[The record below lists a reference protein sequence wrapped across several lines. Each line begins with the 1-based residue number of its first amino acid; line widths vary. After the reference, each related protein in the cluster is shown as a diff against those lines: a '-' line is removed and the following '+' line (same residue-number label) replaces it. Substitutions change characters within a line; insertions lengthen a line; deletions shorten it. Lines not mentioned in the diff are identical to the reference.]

1 MFSETKINSGLTVE
15 GAEPNDKI
23 ALIDADTIAYAT
35 CSVCEMGDDETGY
48 TINLDFALQEAKVRI
63 EDIRVATGCKDV
75 ELHFSTG
82 STFRHKL
89 TSSYKANRSTTRYP
103 EGLRDLK
110 EMLAKEFEGKLH
122 SDFEADDYVVWAKKK
137 NPDKYVLCA
146 VDKDVLN
153 AVEGHHFNYYQSVKY
168 NIPMK
173 FIYTNSIKAIQFPY
187 MQCLMGDSADGIQ
200 GVKGC
205 GPKTAEKL
213 LWLHEDE
220 ATLWKIVVQEYE
232 KAGMSEKDALLTM
245 RLVNMNQ
252 LDSEGN
258 IDLWI
263 APTGDENAK

>member
-15 GAEPNDKI
+15 GAEPNQMI

-35 CSVCEMGDDETGY
+35 CSVCEMGDDDTGY
-48 TINLDFALQEAKVRI
+48 SIDLNFALQEAKIRI

-110 EMLAKEFEGKLH
+110 EMLSKEFDGKLH

-137 NPDKYVLCA
+137 NLSKYVLCA

-153 AVEGHHFNYYQSVKY
+153 AVEGNHFNYYQSVKY

-173 FIYTNSIKAIQFPY
+173 FIHTSSIKAVQFPY

-213 LWLHEDE
+213 LGTEVDE
-220 ATLWKIVVQEYE
+220 RTLWEIVLVEYK
-232 KAGMSEKDALLTM
+232 KAGMSDKDALLTM

-252 LDSEGN
+252 LDDNCN
-258 IDLWI
+258 IDLWM
-263 APTGDENAK
+263 APEEKTNG